1 MSDFNKN
8 TLPEEG
14 QPLGKKKEIKETD
27 IMPEVTAALALGQP
41 NFTSCR
47 SNRGEKQPQKNSLNE
62 PWGIWG
68 EGDRIFVTD
77 STNNRLLIWNSVA
90 NDRPA
95 DLVLGQAGFNE
106 GRENRWREKILIKEL
121 YIVGSEDW
129 REGREVIKPDAD
141 TIAGPTGLFV
151 VWGRLFLADT
161 DNHRILIWNKIP
173 SDNGKA
179 ADLVIG
185 QPDFVSWS
193 ANRDGN
199 LGAGSLFFPV
209 GVFSDGVRLFV
220 ADKDNH
226 RVLIWNR
233 IPETNGKEADIV
245 LGQPDFKSRM
255 INAGNLDKAGPDTLS
270 FPTNIF
276 YDGFYLFVTDQ
287 GNNRILIW
295 DHIPQRN
302 GEPANIVLGQ
312 KDLTGRAPN
321 RSGACSACTMKFPSQ
336 VFAKGEDL
344 YVVDQ
349 GNNRVL
355 VWRDYSWK
363 EKGSAD
369 LVIGQP
375 NFEES
380 WHHWKLV
387 NVEEKIDKPSMPG
400 GPFVAEEASASLVSD
415 GSSGPAEPSMPE
427 GSPEIGKPPVEIKT
441 YIRLDTTNSPNS
453 FTLWDPSMLWVDD
466 KNRIFILDRNNN
478 RVVVWNELPIKEIEV
493 VKDTE
498 ERSEV
503 ERV

>member
-14 QPLGKKKEIKETD
+14 QPLGKKKEIKETE
-27 IMPEVTAALALGQP
+27 IMPEAVAVSALGQP
-41 NFTSCR
+41 DFISYR
-47 SNRGEKQPQKNSLNE
+47 SNRGEKQPQNNSLNE
-62 PWGIWG
+62 PWGVWG
-68 EGDRIFVTD
+68 EGDRVFVTD
-77 STNNRLLIWNSVA
+77 STNNRLLIWNSVE
-90 NDRPA
+90 NNRPA
-95 DLVLGQAGFNE
+95 DMVLGQAGFNE
-106 GRENRWREKILIKEL
+106 GRENRWRDKILIKDHPWL
-121 YIVGSEDW
+121 VGSEDW
-129 REGREVIKPDAD
+129 REGREVVRPDAD
-141 TIAGPTGLFV
+141 TLAGPTGIFTAG
-151 VWGRLFLADT
+151 GRLFIADT

-226 RVLIWNR
+226 RVLIWNS
-233 IPETNGKEADIV
+233 IPDTNGKEADIV

-255 INAGNLDKAGPDTLS
+255 INAGNLDKAGPDTLAY
-270 FPTNIF
+270 PTNVF
-276 YDGFYLFVTDQ
+276 YNGSYLFVADQ
-287 GNNRILIW
+287 GNQRILIW
-295 DHIPQRN
+295 DRLPQRN
-302 GEPANIVLGQ
+302 GEPANMVLGQ
-312 KDLTGRAPN
+312 KDLTGRGPN
-321 RSGACSACTMKFPSQ
+321 RRGACSACTLKFPSH
-336 VFAKGEDL
+336 VFSSGGDL

-363 EKGSAD
+363 EKESAD

-375 NFEES
+375 NFAEN

-387 NVEEKIDKPSMPG
+387 KVEEKI
-400 GPFVAEEASASLVSD
+400 E
-415 GSSGPAEPSMPE
+415 
-427 GSPEIGKPPVEIKT
+427 KPPVYDESPAMEETSTVAELSTAGPSATDIPPDTEEPNEEIKT
-441 YIRLDTTNSPNS
+441 YIRLDDSKNPNS
-453 FTLWDPSMLWVDD
+453 FTLWDPCMIWVDD
-466 KNRIFILDRNNN
+466 RNRIFILDRGNN
-478 RVVVWNELPIKEIEV
+478 RIVIWNELPTKGIEV

>member
-14 QPLGKKKEIKETD
+14 QPIGKKKEVIETD
-27 IMPEVTAALALGQP
+27 IMPDVVAVSALGQSE
-41 NFTSCR
+41 FISCM
-47 SNRGEKQPQKNSLNE
+47 SNRGTKAPQNNSLNE

-68 EGDRIFVTD
+68 EKDRVFVTD
-77 STNNRLLIWNSVA
+77 STNNRLLIWNSVG

-95 DLVLGQAGFNE
+95 DLVLGQASFND

-129 REGREVIKPDAD
+129 REGREVVKSDAD
-141 TIAGPTGLFV
+141 TLSGPTGIFAAG
-151 VWGRLFLADT
+151 GRLFVADT

-255 INAGNLDKAGPDTLS
+255 INAGNLDKAGPDTFS

-276 YDGFYLFVTDQ
+276 YDGSYLFVTDQ

-302 GEPANIVLGQ
+302 GEPANMVLGQ

-321 RSGACSACTMKFPSQ
+321 RSGACSACSLKFPGH
-336 VFAKGEDL
+336 VFCRGGDL
-344 YVVDQ
+344 YIVDQ

-363 EKGSAD
+363 EKESAD

-387 NVEEKIDKPSMPG
+387 KVEEKPD
-400 GPFVAEEASASLVSD
+400 
-415 GSSGPAEPSMPE
+415 EPSIEGESPSTE
-427 GSPEIGKPPVEIKT
+427 GSLEAGETSETKA
-441 YIRLDTTNSPNS
+441 YIRLDTTNCPNS
-453 FTLWDPSMLWVDD
+453 FTLWDPSMVWVDD
-466 KNRIFILDRNNN
+466 RNRIFILDRGNN
-478 RVVVWNELPIKEIEV
+478 RVIIWNEMPTKGIEV
-493 VKDTE
+493 VKESE